1 MCVVTLTLLITIVIC
16 YGPSMHII
24 YTSSIASYSY
34 YMASIVGIIS
44 RQMDGLRLI
53 DVAQYVV
60 ELEQTYDKLALY
72 YPLYFHFISNLNSST

>member
-1 MCVVTLTLLITIVIC
+1 MSAEAHTPGCLKWLLFRKSACMCVVTLTLLITIVIC

-53 DVAQYVV
+53 DVAM
-60 ELEQTYDKLALY
+60 L
-72 YPLYFHFISNLNSST
+72 